1 MNKYLFLAFTVLSLF
16 SSCDL
21 IRNGNTTKNLNLA
34 KVIPEI
40 IAGKDTTDQ
49 KLLILR
55 DKIFPAADN
64 PNSILIDTITVK
76 RFKYYTVLAEYPN
89 PIYNRFVILD
99 SDYNVLLLDKSLNG
113 NLTQVPIINNGKQF
127 IKVGENFISKGILEL
142 KRLSLY
148 SIDDNG
154 DAELAFRSFIMLK
167 EPGAIYN
174 QEILQIDQK
183 EIRTNINNSGSG
195 KLITEQDTFLFD
207 NSTKRYLSKK
217 TVFDSLVTSE
227 IDKINSETDKPQ
239 IIDRNSLLKQMGVVI
254 KDKTTEHKMGNFSLP
269 LTSEWNEVDNVKIIS
284 LLRKPMDGTKF
295 INNHYGAEISIIRIP
310 QNSSTENLIKYP
322 LGNVSSGNYTVRFS
336 EKISGGKYFYQFFE
350 YSCENEK
357 YLLILQT
364 LKTTYDTYKM
374 DYQNLINS
382 FSMDC

>member
-1 MNKYLFLAFTVLSLF
+1 
-16 SSCDL
+16 
-21 IRNGNTTKNLNLA
+21 
-34 KVIPEI
+34 VIPEI

-89 PIYNRFVILD
+89 PIYNRFVIFD
-99 SDYNVLLLDKSLNG
+99 SDYNILLLDKSLSG
-113 NLTQVPIINNGKQF
+113 NLTEVPIINNGKQF
-127 IKVGENFISKGILEL
+127 IKVEENFISKGILEL

-148 SIDDNG
+148 SIEDSG
-154 DAELAFRSFIMLK
+154 IAELAFRSFIMLK

-174 QEILQIDQK
+174 QEILKFDQK
-183 EIRTNINNSGSG
+183 EIRTKIYNTGSG

-207 NSTKRYLSKK
+207 NNTKRYLSKK

-239 IIDRNSLLKQMGVVI
+239 IIDRNSLLKQMGVVV

-284 LLRKPMDGTKF
+284 LLRKPMNGTKF
-295 INNHYGAEISIIRIP
+295 INNHYGAEISIIKIP
-310 QNSSTENLIKYP
+310 QNSSTENFIKYP
-322 LGNVSSGNYTVRFS
+322 LVNVSSGNYTVRFS

-357 YLLILQT
+357 YLLVLQT
-364 LKTTYDTYKM
+364 LKTTYDTYKL

>member
-21 IRNGNTTKNLNLA
+21 IRNGNTSKNLNLA

-76 RFKYYTVLAEYPN
+76 RFKYYTALAEYPN
-89 PIYNRFVILD
+89 PLYNRFVILD

-127 IKVGENFISKGILEL
+127 IKVEENFISKGILEL

-148 SIDDNG
+148 SIEDSGIAN
-154 DAELAFRSFIMLK
+154 LAFRSFIMLK

-174 QEILQIDQK
+174 QEILKFDQK
-183 EIRTNINNSGSG
+183 EIRTKINNSGSG

-269 LTSEWNEVDNVKIIS
+269 LTSEWNEIDNVKIIS

-364 LKTTYDTYKM
+364 LKTTYDTYKP

-382 FSMDC
+382 FSMEC